1 MSITLKEAFRYQN
14 FLDNI
19 LGQAEN
25 YLRCSDNYM
34 IVTEEHLRSKAV
46 ANAEDQ
52 TTDNK
57 SDREISVA
65 PDTLVDFVISVLTEK
80 EKLTN
85 AINKAKTQHCNDFD
99 VFIEVNKARR
109 GVVDVLKRMSRTK
122 GKESMTRGSAYTMNA
137 EGNQVQYFYD
147 IKKTSA
153 VDFDRRKV
161 KDLVCKLSS
170 DADRASATIDYW
182 QTSVPVDFT
191 PLYDLNDTFEELAEQ
206 HNNTAIAS

>member
-52 TTDNK
+52 VTDNK
-57 SDREISVA
+57 VDREISVA
-65 PDTLVDFVISVLTEK
+65 PDILVDFVVSVLTEK

-109 GVVDVLKRMSRTK
+109 GVVETLKRMSRTK
-122 GKESMTRGSAYTMNA
+122 GKETIIRGSAYTMNA
-137 EGNQVQYFYD
+137 EGNQIQYFYD
-147 IKKTSA
+147 IKKTSV

-161 KDLVCKLSS
+161 KSLVNKLSA

-182 QTSVPVDFT
+182 QTSVPVDFS

-206 HNNTAIAS
+206 YNSTAIAS